1 MVVGSEAK
9 GGEDGKTRY
18 WEERRKK
25 GNKLN
30 AWRMRRWRIQ
40 QERSVPDRSNENT
53 LLKVRIVTYIPYG
66 FMNFLN

>member
-9 GGEDGKTRY
+9 GGEDEKTRY